1 MKELRLRRGRLSPN
15 FLPAEAE
22 SATPA
27 VSRCKFLPRR
37 LLVKFIGWE
46 MTRMLALFLLQPYSK
61 KKLRPSD
68 VMKFP
73 WDGRV
78 GEEKRKSPP
87 AKSTEGRFL
96 EVKGKL
102 EKKAG

>member
-1 MKELRLRRGRLSPN
+1 MSISDFCSMSPQE
-15 FLPAEAE
+15 FREAHRCWLEHEEAE
-22 SATPA
+22 MQG
-27 VSRCKFLPRR
+27 
-37 LLVKFIGWE
+37 GWE

-87 AKSTEGRFL
+87 ARSTEGRFL